1 MRDSARL
8 NGHLDARRHHARSDA
23 IDGAGGPSRAQGSE
37 LIQLKKARYNPA
49 TRDMTTFHEDY
60 EAAEARVAT
69 HDQANRQGVSDIDSG
84 TTGTS
89 QSGGDHTPIPQR

>member
-1 MRDSARL
+1 
-8 NGHLDARRHHARSDA
+8 
-23 IDGAGGPSRAQGSE
+23 
-37 LIQLKKARYNPA
+37 
-49 TRDMTTFHEDY
+49 MTTFHEDY